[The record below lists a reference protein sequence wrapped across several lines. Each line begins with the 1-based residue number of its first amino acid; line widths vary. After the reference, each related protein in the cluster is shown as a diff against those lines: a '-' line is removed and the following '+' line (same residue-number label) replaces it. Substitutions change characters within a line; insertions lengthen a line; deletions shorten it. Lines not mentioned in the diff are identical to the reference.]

1 MTLTVVVPCFNE
13 ADRFDSEVF
22 RTFDAVSVD
31 FLFVDDGS
39 TDGTA
44 ALLDDLAG
52 IDRTRFRVLTLDHNV
67 GKAEAVRQG
76 ILRAFEDG
84 PDYVGFLDADLS
96 TGLDQIPAMVA
107 LLDERPSILGVI
119 GSRVRL
125 LGRRI
130 DRKLG
135 RHYAGRVF
143 ATLASMVLRLPVYDT
158 QCGAKFFRATPAVA
172 AVFAEPF
179 LSRWVFDVEL
189 LARFVRLS
197 AAEGI
202 DPAEILVEHP
212 LTEWRD
218 VPGSKL
224 RFRHGFR
231 ALFDLARIRRRYR

>member
-13 ADRFDSEVF
+13 ADRFDPEAF
-22 RTFDAVSVD
+22 RTYEVGSVD

-44 ALLDDLAG
+44 ALLEQLAG
-52 IDRTRFRVLTLDHNV
+52 IDPTRFRVLTLDHNV
-67 GKAEAVRQG
+67 GKAEAVRRG

-96 TGLDQIPAMVA
+96 TGLDEIPAMVA

-130 DRKLG
+130 DRRLG

-172 AVFAEPF
+172 SVFAEPF

-189 LARFVRLS
+189 LARFVRLGV
-197 AAEGI
+197 ADGL
-202 DPAEILVEHP
+202 DPTEILVEHP

-218 VPGSKL
+218 VPGSKV
-224 RFRHGFR
+224 RFTHGFR
-231 ALFDLARIRRRYR
+231 ALFDLVRIRRRYR

>member
-13 ADRFDSEVF
+13 ADRFDPEAF
-22 RTFDAVSVD
+22 RTYEVGSVD

-44 ALLDDLAG
+44 ALLEQLVG
-52 IDRTRFRVLTLDHNV
+52 IDPTRFRVLTLDHNV

-96 TGLDQIPAMVA
+96 TGLDEIPAMVA

-130 DRKLG
+130 DRRLG

-172 AVFAEPF
+172 SVFAEPF

-189 LARFVRLS
+189 LARFVRLGV
-197 AAEGI
+197 ADGL
-202 DPAEILVEHP
+202 DPTEILVEHP

-218 VPGSKL
+218 VPGSKV
-224 RFRHGFR
+224 RFTHGFR
-231 ALFDLARIRRRYR
+231 ALFDLVRIRRRYR

>member
-13 ADRFDSEVF
+13 ADRFDSEAF
-22 RTFDAVSVD
+22 LAFDAVSVG

-44 ALLDDLAG
+44 ALLDHLAG
-52 IDRTRFRVLTLDHNV
+52 FDPTRFRVLTLERNV

-96 TGLDQIPAMVA
+96 TGLDEIPAMVS
-107 LLDERPSILGVI
+107 LLDERPTILAVI

-172 AVFAEPF
+172 SVFAEPF

-189 LARFVRLS
+189 LARFVRLGV
-197 AAEGI
+197 ADGL
-202 DPAEILVEHP
+202 DPTEILVEHP

-218 VPGSKL
+218 VPGSKV
-224 RFRHGFR
+224 RFTHGFR
-231 ALFDLARIRRRYR
+231 ALFDLVRIRRRYR

>member
-13 ADRFDSEVF
+13 AERFDPEAF
-22 RTFDAVSVD
+22 RTFDAVSVE
-31 FLFVDDGS
+31 FLFIDDGS

-44 ALLDDLAG
+44 ALLEHLAG
-52 IDRTRFRVLTLDHNV
+52 IDPTRFRVLTLDHNV

-76 ILRAFEDG
+76 ILSAFEDG

-96 TGLDQIPAMVA
+96 TGLDEIRAMVA

-130 DRKLG
+130 DRKLS
-135 RHYAGRVF
+135 RHHAGRVF

-172 AVFAEPF
+172 SVFEEPF

-189 LARFVRLS
+189 LARFVQLGV
-197 AAEGI
+197 AAGL
-202 DPAEILVEHP
+202 DPTEILVEHP

-224 RFRHGFR
+224 RFTHGFR